1 MRPMLKKSRSAVWI
15 GVALVSILAGQQAP
29 FLIRGDYSRKVAWA
43 STSPNQRYRL
53 EVRRQ
58 AAFPAFRDPSGTA
71 YFAIIDTRTGRPAAR
86 TVVPVQR
93 FFALQQP
100 TVEWSDQDVQVADFD
115 QSPPPT
121 SVRLLLAH

>member
-1 MRPMLKKSRSAVWI
+1 MLAV
-15 GVALVSILAGQQAP
+15 QQAP

-43 STSPNQRYRL
+43 STSPDQRYRL

-58 AAFPAFRDPSGTA
+58 ATFPAFRDPSGSA

-86 TVVPVQR
+86 TVVSVQR
-93 FFALQQP
+93 FFGLQQP
-100 TVEWSDQDVQVADFD
+100 TIQWSDQDVQVADFD

-121 SVRLLLAH
+121 TVRLLLAH

>member
-1 MRPMLKKSRSAVWI
+1 MLMKAHSPVWI
-15 GVALVSILAGQQAP
+15 GAALVSILAVQQAP

-43 STSPNQRYRL
+43 STSPDQRYRL

-58 AAFPAFRDPSGTA
+58 AAFPAFLDPSGTA
-71 YFAIIDTRTGRPAAR
+71 YFAIVDTRTGRPTAS
-86 TVVPVQR
+86 TVLSVQR

-100 TVEWSDQDVQVADFD
+100 SVQWSDRDVRVTDFD

-121 SVRLLLAH
+121 IVRLLLAH